1 MSFSEIFSD
10 ALRYPIS
17 EPSKFLIIGVI
28 ALIASLTSSITNYS
42 TNIALLVVLGIV
54 SVIAS
59 FFLIGYGVSVINSAF
74 NGSSDVPELDFVKNI
89 VDGIKAFVI
98 NVIYFIIPILVFI
111 ILMLIS
117 GVAVGGNMSGIVAV
131 GIVNLIIAFIVFV
144 IFAIL
149 GEIAIAKFA
158 KTGDFV
164 SSLMINDVFSEVK
177 QIGFLK
183 ILGFIIIQAIII
195 FLVIIV
201 MSFISFIPFIGT
213 LIASFVLGSYV
224 IFFTNR
230 SLGLFYANN

>member
-10 ALRYPIS
+10 ALKYPIS
-17 EPSKFLIIGVI
+17 ESNKFLIIGVI
-28 ALIASLTSSITNYS
+28 TLIAGLTSSIANHS

-59 FFLIGYGVSVINSAF
+59 FFIMGYGVSVINSTII
-74 NGSSDVPELDFVKNI
+74 GSSDVPELDFVKNI
-89 VDGIKAFVI
+89 IDGIKAFII
-98 NVIYFIIPILVFI
+98 NLVYYIIPILVFV

-117 GVAVGGNMSGIVAV
+117 GVAVGGNMSGIVAL

-158 KTGDFV
+158 KTGDLV
-164 SSLMINDVFSEVK
+164 SSLMINDIFSEVK
-177 QIGFLK
+177 EIGFLK

-195 FLVIIV
+195 FFMVIV

-213 LIASFVLGSYV
+213 LVASFIIGSYLV
-224 IFFTNR
+224 FFTNR

>member
-10 ALRYPIS
+10 ALKYPIS
-17 EPSKFLIIGVI
+17 ESNKFLIIGVI
-28 ALIASLTSSITNYS
+28 TLIAGLTSSIANYS

-59 FFLIGYGVSVINSAF
+59 FFIMGYGVSVINSTII
-74 NGSSDVPELDFVKNI
+74 GSSDVPELDFVKNI
-89 VDGIKAFVI
+89 IDGIKAFII
-98 NVIYFIIPILVFI
+98 NLVYYIIPILVFV

-117 GVAVGGNMSGIVAV
+117 GVAVGGNMSGIVAL

-158 KTGDFV
+158 KTGDLV
-164 SSLMINDVFSEVK
+164 SSLMINDIFSEVK
-177 QIGFLK
+177 EIGFLK

-195 FLVIIV
+195 FFMVIV

-213 LIASFVLGSYV
+213 LVASFIIGSYLV
-224 IFFTNR
+224 FFTNR

>member
-17 EPSKFLIIGVI
+17 EPNKFLIIGVI
-28 ALIASLTSSITNYS
+28 ALIAGLTSSISNYS
-42 TNIALLVVLGIV
+42 TNIALLVVLGII
-54 SVIAS
+54 SLIAS
-59 FFLIGYGVSVINSAF
+59 FFLIGYGISVLSSTI
-74 NGSSDVPELDFVKNI
+74 NGSSEVPELNFVKNI

-98 NVIYFIIPILVFI
+98 NVIYYIIPILVFV

-117 GVAVGGNMSGIVAV
+117 GAAVGGNMSSIVAL

-158 KTGDFV
+158 KTGDLV
-164 SSLMINDVFSEVK
+164 SSLMINDIFTEVK

-183 ILGFIIIQAIII
+183 VLGFIIIQAIIV
-195 FLVIIV
+195 FVLVLII
-201 MSFISFIPFIGT
+201 SFISFIPFVGT
-213 LIASFVLGSYV
+213 LIASFVIGAYV

-230 SLGLFYANN
+230 SLGLFYTNY

>member
-158 KTGDFV
+158 KTGDISV
-164 SSLMINDVFSEVK
+164 YYYSSNNY
-177 QIGFLK
+177 FLSDNCYVLYFFHSIHWYIDCIICSW
-183 ILGFIIIQAIII
+183 ILCNI
-195 FLVIIV
+195 L
-201 MSFISFIPFIGT
+201 
-213 LIASFVLGSYV
+213 Y
-224 IFFTNR
+224 
-230 SLGLFYANN
+230 